1 MNEKRALQRFT
12 IELPVHVFPSMNGG
26 HNVVL
31 KSIDICSLGAF
42 IETPDPFPVG
52 TRLEMDVF
60 LLSNSGAEDDIIRTN
75 GEVIRTGPTGMAVR
89 FDEKYQILPI
99 EYFPEQ

>member
-1 MNEKRALQRFT
+1 MKEKRALQRFT
-12 IELPVHVFPSMNGG
+12 METLIRVSADTNGNGG
-26 HNVVL
+26 VCL
-31 KSIDICSLGAF
+31 KACNISAQGAF
-42 IETPDPFPVG
+42 IGMDEPYPVG

-60 LLSNSGAEDDIIRTN
+60 LLSHSGGKDDIIRTN